1 MFITLIKYWIT
12 QNQAT
17 RLKKLF
23 EKVKSRSKYSY
34 YESLLKNVK
43 MTLKMLNKYQKELT
57 KIKSLLANTF

>member
-57 KIKSLLANTF
+57 KIKSLLANSF

>member
-34 YESLLKNVK
+34 YESLLKKVK

-57 KIKSLLANTF
+57 KIKSLLANSF